1 MNYEL
6 SFRKFARG
14 GFLRLRLGLNAEE
27 RLKNTVKK
35 PRLDG
40 IGGDIETIDDET
52 E

>member
-14 GFLRLRLGLNAEE
+14 GFLRLRLGWNAEE

-35 PRLDG
+35 PRLY